1 MEGWRLMYRN
11 CHTSYNC
18 GLAYERV
25 EVKASAPPHVLNC
38 WWALGGVE
46 VKASEPPHVLGL
58 WVGVRKGG
66 G

>member
-18 GLAYERV
+18 GWAYERV
-25 EVKASAPPHVLNC
+25 EVKASAPPHVLK
-38 WWALGGVE
+38 L
-46 VKASEPPHVLGL
+46 L
-58 WVGVRKGG
+58 VGVRRGG